1 MSFPDNLLQH
11 ADDCFLYKLT
21 RPLCYAPAYLVYIS
35 YSPNDI
41 GELWYEGI
49 IDDNYVTETADTLLQ
64 DMTNRVAEYDGE
76 LERIRSD
83 SKYYLFHTN
92 DGIKA
97 DLTAITSLVSNV
109 SRP

>member
-1 MSFPDNLLQH
+1 V
-11 ADDCFLYKLT
+11 
-21 RPLCYAPAYLVYIS
+21 YLS

-41 GELWYEGI
+41 GQLWYEGI
-49 IDDNYVTETADTLLQ
+49 IDDNDVTETADTLLQ
-64 DMTNRVAEYDGE
+64 DMVNKVAEYNGDVEG
-76 LERIRSD
+76 IRSD